1 MHRASL
7 RNICCTVLQRL
18 QGAAG
23 KFKPKCATRST
34 PISTAAVMRRL
45 IGIVT
50 LALSTIDFSVGLRW
64 QTWQRVEHE
73 EILLQRI
80 LVTAKPV

>member
-1 MHRASL
+1 MCYPLNTYVTTHI
-7 RNICCTVLQRL
+7 N
-18 QGAAG
+18 
-23 KFKPKCATRST
+23 RSSDET
-34 PISTAAVMRRL
+34 FDWHCDA
-45 IGIVT
+45 T